1 MSERHPILI
10 VGGGLAGTALAW
22 RLWERDEPFV
32 VADPGHE
39 HTCSKIAAGLI
50 TPITGLR
57 LTVSPGFAEQLATA
71 REFYKKVESELG
83 RSFYHE
89 VPHVR
94 LFKDARELK
103 HWRARASAPG
113 FREWLDPEAADPLVD
128 GRVFHGE
135 LGGIQ
140 QRGSGWLDTSGY
152 LSASQN
158 YFKPGGR
165 WQRHFVDENTLQP
178 SARGVR
184 WREDV
189 YRCVVLCRGADER
202 NHSRFF
208 PWLPWQCARG
218 VVATVNAGLNEERIV
233 ARNCWL
239 LPREGAWRAGSTY
252 DWDLSAPIEPSIR
265 ALREKLTGLLRVP
278 FEIVET
284 HTGVRPI
291 LRERT
296 AALGR
301 HPAHPNVAVFNG
313 LGSKGALQ
321 APLLARMLADY
332 LLDGTPLDD
341 ALDVAANG

>member
-1 MSERHPILI
+1 MSGQHPILI

-39 HTCSKIAAGLI
+39 NTCSRIAAGLI

-57 LTVSPGFAEQLATA
+57 LTVSPGFADQLAAA
-71 REFYKKVESELG
+71 REFYGKVGQELG
-83 RSFYHE
+83 GNFYHE
-89 VPHVR
+89 LPHVR

-113 FREWLDPEAADPLVD
+113 FREWLDPEAPDPLVD
-128 GRVFHGE
+128 EQSFHGE

-140 QRGSGWLDTSGY
+140 QRGSGWLDTAGY
-152 LSASQN
+152 LAASQSF
-158 YFKPGGR
+158 FKQRGR
-165 WQRHFVDENTLQP
+165 WQGDLVDENTLEP
-178 SARGVR
+178 NADGVR
-184 WREDV
+184 WRGDV

-202 NHSRFF
+202 AQARFF

-218 VVATVNAGLNEERIV
+218 VVATVKADLEEKRIV

-252 DWDLSAPIEPSIR
+252 DWDLTAPIEPSIE
-265 ALREKLTGLLRVP
+265 ALREKLAGLLRVP
-278 FEIVET
+278 FEMVET
-284 HTGVRPI
+284 QAGVRPI
-291 LRERT
+291 LRERS

-321 APLLARMLADY
+321 APLLARMLADH
-332 LLDGTPLDD
+332 LLEGAPLDD